1 MPHLLARR
9 SCSGSRR
16 KVSGI
21 RRAPHLH
28 DSRCEHAHVCM
39 AHDCTVQACTYSVQ
53 KTESCRQCP
62 IHAQGSNTDATWTK
76 LTSSGFFR
84 FSCHPTNC
92 QARGA
97 KILGVSGSGNE
108 FLASKRGTKCSER
121 ARVQKCM
128 GSVILH
134 FSSIKKVR
142 PQNV

>member
-62 IHAQGSNTDATWTK
+62 IHAQGFQHRPTWTK
-76 LTSSGFFR
+76 LTSTGFSVF
-84 FSCHPTNC
+84 HAIL
-92 QARGA
+92 QIVKHGA

-108 FLASKRGTKCSER
+108 SLASKRGTKCSER